1 MEDGLT
7 SDNMIAGEIE
17 SSTEAFVDAREP
29 LDALEASEVARDI
42 SKTISGRI
50 CLPSEW
56 V

>member
-7 SDNMIAGEIE
+7 SDNMIDGEIE
-17 SSTEAFVDAREP
+17 SSTEALVEAREP
-29 LDALEASEVARDI
+29 FDALEASEVARDI

-50 CLPSEW
+50 CLPSEL

>member
-7 SDNMIAGEIE
+7 SDKMIDGEKE
-17 SSTEAFVDAREP
+17 SSTETLVEAREP

-50 CLPSEW
+50 CFPSEC